1 MRYEKKEKGRK
12 ENLATLP
19 IRGPPLRVNVRKG
32 NGIFIFIKMQKA
44 SKSENRSSLLL
55 SRSKQEQRSVCILLG
70 VTRGFSDTVP
80 LYCVRHSNPRRD
92 TRARLLTAREGLT
105 PRCFRSVLHSF
116 TQWLRMSIY
125 VCVEGRLLVFGMKR
139 WAHYNIVSLTEG
151 TDGQETVTQCFKSH
165 M

>member
-55 SRSKQEQRSVCILLG
+55 PRSKQEQRSVCILPG
-70 VTRGFSDTVP
+70 VARGFSDTVP
-80 LYCVRHSNPRRD
+80 LHGIATREETPGPGCSLPMKDKHPAASAVCFIHSHSD
-92 TRARLLTAREGLT
+92 SACLYT
-105 PRCFRSVLHSF
+105 SVEKG
-116 TQWLRMSIY
+116 
-125 VCVEGRLLVFGMKR
+125 VC
-139 WAHYNIVSLTEG
+139 
-151 TDGQETVTQCFKSH
+151 
-165 M
+165 

>member
-19 IRGPPLRVNVRKG
+19 IRGPPLCVNVRKG

-55 SRSKQEQRSVCILLG
+55 PRSKQEQKSVCILPG
-70 VTRGFSDTVP
+70 VARGFSDTVP
-80 LYCVRHSNPRRD
+80 LYGI
-92 TRARLLTAREGLT
+92 AAREETQGPGCSL
-105 PRCFRSVLHSF
+105 PMKDKHVPHCFCSVLHSF
-116 TQWLRMSIY
+116 THWVRMSIF
-125 VCVEGRLLVFGMKR
+125 VCVEGHLSVLGMKR
-139 WAHYNIVSLTEG
+139 WACYNIVSLAEG